1 MPPKNP
7 KMGATNAKFQAGNI
21 TVTSD
26 PDREFLIETNCCVT
40 GAEVK
45 HSFCRYPDN
54 VNGTLMVMS
63 HDAMLKYSQGGQDLI
78 NAFETVL
85 AKRREAEKESK
96 GRKK

>member
-1 MPPKNP
+1 MPSK
-7 KMGATNAKFQAGNI
+7 KIDASFKTGNI
-21 TVTSD
+21 SVTSD

-45 HSFCRYPDN
+45 HSFCRYPDS

-63 HDAMLKYSQGGQDLI
+63 HEAMLKNSQPGQDLI
-78 NAFETVL
+78 IAFEKVL
-85 AKRREAEKESK
+85 AKRREAEKKSK